1 MYGKGDPGTVAGGG
15 DNVRGMETLLISYC
29 NFFIQEYYIFIRV
42 FI

>member
-1 MYGKGDPGTVAGGG
+1 MGKATPAQWPG